1 LKCVTSPYC
10 QKFVCKADATLGI
23 VPLDGSTVSTTVQT
37 AGNGDKFVSPCATMP
52 GGQDAVVDFTVPS
65 KANLKIEW
73 AQAGNHD
80 FALYTDVNDLA
91 ACDAG
96 MLIGCTSSADQS
108 TGAIT
113 LAALPGGKYHLIVD
127 ADAPGAEGGV
137 VLQLSGAPSP

>member
-1 LKCVTSPYC
+1 M
-10 QKFVCKADATLGI
+10 
-23 VPLDGSTVSTTVQT
+23 PLDGSTVSTTVQT
-37 AGNGDKFVSPCATMP
+37 SGNGDKFIAPCASAS

-96 MLIGCTSSADQS
+96 TLVSCTASMDQS
-108 TGAIT
+108 TGAIN
-113 LAALPGGKYHLIVD
+113 LSGAAGRQVSPHRRRRP
-127 ADAPGAEGGV
+127 AGAEGGV
-137 VLQLSGAPSP
+137 VLQLSGAPAP